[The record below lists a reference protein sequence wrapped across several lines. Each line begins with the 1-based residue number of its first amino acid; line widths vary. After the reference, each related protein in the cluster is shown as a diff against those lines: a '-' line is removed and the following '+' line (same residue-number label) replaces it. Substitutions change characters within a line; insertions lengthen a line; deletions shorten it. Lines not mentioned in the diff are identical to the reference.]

1 MYARAQA
8 AAASRP
14 RRAASLRAEPPRTTH
29 VRRDAAARAHS
40 SISALP
46 ASACV
51 LRHAGGGAA
60 LICLNCQ
67 QLPLRQGLGI

>member
-1 MYARAQA
+1 MDKMYARAQA

-40 SISALP
+40 SISA
-46 ASACV
+46 CDYT
-51 LRHAGGGAA
+51 
-60 LICLNCQ
+60 CLFT
-67 QLPLRQGLGI
+67 